1 MESFCLDNIWKVG
14 VLLLLVSH
22 VASKDPRR
30 PASVL
35 RSDSSQG
42 RNTVMENLSC
52 ASVNLESLVCRW
64 ETPKI
69 PVSNYTMYLYNWL
82 HLWDIKQS
90 CTCYEEWCNSC
101 PGVCCHWKAPA
112 YDFTAPEIMIEL
124 STGSNAR
131 NETFNQSLIVLPG
144 EAEKLSI
151 STTESYQ
158 ELEVRWDTP
167 KFLLNFD
174 PGLFYSVDY
183 RPKNV
188 SVFGSLDWMSVAG
201 HYCDKS
207 ATVRLTS
214 LHGWVDYEVR
224 VRLRSGARPPP
235 DDENDDRWWS
245 SVASEAVTSQGA
257 PEVAPAVSVGTFE
270 VESDADS
277 GRRAVALQ
285 WRPVPPLLHNGPGL
299 EYRVLVRD
307 QTNNTVKDLTETG
320 TFVRIE
326 DLNKDTSYRME
337 ITAAN
342 HVGVGH
348 TTPAVRI
355 PAAPPPA
362 PLLPA
367 VVYHA
372 ETRHYELWWPAK
384 ENLTYTAYVCTD
396 GLSFLSPCT
405 SNLYWKNL
413 GSASAVNLTLEELN
427 VTDSL
432 TPDKVRFALS
442 AETFAEDSS
451 GMAWDSCVHPQL
463 YNTQHS
469 APEIIT
475 DYDSTMNSVSLRWSA
490 DCAARGGVIEEVQAI
505 WCEGLGSCDD
515 AGNETPMKNESDVFS
530 GVVVLDGLREGSD
543 YAANLRLKYRGGFS
557 GWSSPLLFSTKS
569 SVLPT
574 WLIVII
580 VIAAVAVTVVVLAA
594 GVYSRRKIQVIAE
607 DAQRQIILPEGLG
620 DGSAFHGPR
629 PQDDSSDI
637 RSRNSFT
644 TDVMNNHDSI
654 YDNVQYSEP
663 LSNHMLCLEKEYF
676 QTPFSGGRGLAQSN
690 VDKETPPLISQPGD
704 VMPVFPNDVT
714 GDKTG
719 NGEDGYGIISE
730 PSPGYSVILFQ
741 NSELHSNK
749 AAIPSTSTNEV
760 RTPYSRIYS
769 CPEEFTNV
777 KADEKSL
784 AGHVASPSADCG
796 MQTSSNLTPNG
807 GRQVQRTPSTR
818 YTAFPLEGSR
828 NDTSKNIKEN
838 VDKHIQ
844 ETTAAQ
850 PSPGYVAILPQHST
864 LNDGTS
870 STPSTPA
877 NEVKAPYSSVYRNPE
892 EFKNM
897 KGHDHIQ
904 ETTAAQPSPG
914 YVAILPQHSTLN
926 DGTSSTPSTPTN
938 EVKAPYSSVYR
949 NPEEFKNMK
958 GHKHIQE
965 TSAAQPSPGY
975 VAILPQH
982 STLNNGTSSTPS
994 TPTNEV
1000 KAPYSSVYRNPE
1012 EFKNMKGHEKSLPG
1026 RAVFPSTQVNKD
1038 TQGLVSTGFGMQTSC
1053 ELIKNEGGNKHDT
1066 YSKGYVPFPPNIFGT
1081 QTSNKLKEDVGQK
1094 VQRTSSSGQV
1104 ASPPEGF
1111 DKQTFPSDIRH
1122 YDAGAKSKAQKE
1134 PVTKK
1139 AESDAETTGYV
1150 MIDFPFASKNTQDN
1164 RHQSGANSE
1173 SPSSNK
1179 EKFDEA
1185 SGPHHY
1191 VSRID
1196 GRSKLSSDQKAK
1208 TSGETPSVGY
1218 VALDFPFARFTKG
1231 QNSPNQTPN
1240 GNGHVEGTDA
1250 SEPEKEIS
1258 PRYPYDTSDTCPPIP
1273 EDEMNALC
1281 HKTQPEPDFP
1291 QNVPQMTVH
1300 HVSTV
1305 VTGPESSL
1313 RSPIDENVGSAASS
1327 GYVRL
1332 DQIYSGKYGEF

>member
-1 MESFCLDNIWKVG
+1 MESFCLSNVRKVG

-22 VASKDPRR
+22 VTSQDPWR
-30 PASVL
+30 PVSVL
-35 RSDSSQG
+35 RSDSGQG
-42 RNTVMENLSC
+42 RSDSEDTVTENLSC
-52 ASVNLESLVCRW
+52 VSVNLESLMCRW
-64 ETPKI
+64 EIPKI

-82 HLWDIKQS
+82 HFWDVKQS

-112 YDFTAPEIMIEL
+112 YDFTAPELMIEL
-124 STGSNAR
+124 SIASSAR
-131 NETFNQSLIVLPG
+131 NETFNQSVIVLPG
-144 EAEKLSI
+144 PAENLRI
-151 STTESYQ
+151 NTTESYQ

-167 KFLLNFD
+167 KFLLNFK

-183 RPKNV
+183 RPKNA
-188 SVFGSLDWMSVAG
+188 SVFGSFDWMSVAG
-201 HYCDKS
+201 HYNDKR

-235 DDENDDRWWS
+235 DADDDDDDDPWWR
-245 SVASEAVTSQGA
+245 SVVSEAVTSQGA
-257 PEVAPAVSVGTFE
+257 PEVAPAVGVGTFE

-307 QTNNTVKDLTETG
+307 QTNKTVKKLTETG
-320 TFVRIE
+320 TFVKIE
-326 DLNKDTSYRME
+326 DLDKDSSYRME
-337 ITAAN
+337 ITAENRA
-342 HVGVGH
+342 GVGLE
-348 TTPAVRI
+348 TVAVRI

-372 ETRHYELWWPAK
+372 GTRHYELRWPAK

-396 GLSFLSPCT
+396 GLSFLSPCS

-413 GSASAVNLTLEELN
+413 GSASAANLTLGELN
-427 VTDSL
+427 MTDSV
-432 TPDKVRFALS
+432 TPDEVRFALS

-451 GMAWDSCVHPQL
+451 GMAWDSCVHPQQ

-475 DYDSTMNSVSLRWSA
+475 DYDSTTNSVSLRWSA
-490 DCAARGGVIEEVQAI
+490 NCAARGGVIEEVQAI
-505 WCEGLGSCDD
+505 WCEGHGSCDD
-515 AGNETPMKNESDVFS
+515 AETPMKNESDVFS
-530 GVVVLDGLREGSD
+530 GVVVLEGLREGSE
-543 YAANLRLKYRGGFS
+543 YAANLRLRYRGGLS

-569 SVLPT
+569 LALPT

-580 VIAAVAVTVVVLAA
+580 VIVAIAVTVVVLVA
-594 GVYSRRKIQVIAE
+594 GVYSRRKIKVIAQ

-620 DGSAFHGPR
+620 DSSAFQDPR
-629 PQDDSSDI
+629 RQDDDI

-644 TDVMNNHDSI
+644 TAVMNNHDSI

-663 LSNHMLCLEKEYF
+663 LSAHVMCLDKEYF

-690 VDKETPPLISQPGD
+690 VDNETPPLISQPGD
-704 VMPVFPNDVT
+704 VMPVFPSDVT

-719 NGEDGYGIISE
+719 NGEKGYGIFSE
-730 PSPGYSVILFQ
+730 PDSGTVGISDSSITSWEAKSSPGYSVILSQ

-749 AAIPSTSTNEV
+749 AVIPSTSMNEV
-760 RTPYSRIYS
+760 RTPYSRVYS
-769 CPEEFTNV
+769 CPEEFANV
-777 KADEKSL
+777 KAGEKSL

-796 MQTSSNLTPNG
+796 MQTSNNLTQNG
-807 GRQVQRTPSTR
+807 GRQVQRTPSTG
-818 YTAFPLEGSR
+818 YTAFPLEGSGT
-828 NDTSKNIKEN
+828 DTSKNIREN
-838 VDKHIQ
+838 VD
-844 ETTAAQ
+844 
-850 PSPGYVAILPQHST
+850 
-864 LNDGTS
+864 
-870 STPSTPA
+870 
-877 NEVKAPYSSVYRNPE
+877 R
-892 EFKNM
+892 
-897 KGHDHIQ
+897 
-904 ETTAAQPSPG
+904 
-914 YVAILPQHSTLN
+914 
-926 DGTSSTPSTPTN
+926 
-938 EVKAPYSSVYR
+938 
-949 NPEEFKNMK
+949 
-958 GHKHIQE
+958 HIQE

-975 VAILPQH
+975 VAILPQF
-982 STLNNGTSSTPS
+982 SILNNGTSSTPS

-1000 KAPYSSVYRNPE
+1000 IAPYSSVYRNPE
-1012 EFKNMKGHEKSLPG
+1012 EFKNMEGHEKSLPG
-1026 RAVFPSTQVNKD
+1026 CAVSPSTRVNKD

-1081 QTSNKLKEDVGQK
+1081 KTSNKLKEDVGQK
-1094 VQRTSSSGQV
+1094 VQRISSPGQV
-1104 ASPPEGF
+1104 ASPPAGF
-1111 DKQTFPSDIRH
+1111 DKQTFPTDIRH
-1122 YDAGAKSKAQKE
+1122 YDAGAESKAQKE

-1150 MIDFPFASKNTQDN
+1150 MMDFPFASKDTQDN
-1164 RHQSGANSE
+1164 KYQSGANSE

-1179 EKFDEA
+1179 DKFDEA

-1196 GRSKLSSDQKAK
+1196 DRSKISSEEKTK

-1218 VALDFPFARFTKG
+1218 VAIDFPFTRFRNG
-1231 QNSPNQTPN
+1231 QNSLNQIPDD
-1240 GNGHVEGTDA
+1240 NGHVEGTDA

-1258 PRYPYDTSDTCPPIP
+1258 PCYPYDTSDACPPIP
-1273 EDEMNALC
+1273 EDEINALC
-1281 HKTQPEPDFP
+1281 HKMSPPPPDIP
-1291 QNVPQMTVH
+1291 VNVPQMTVH
-1300 HVSTV
+1300 HASTV
-1305 VTGPESSL
+1305 VTEPNSSL
-1313 RSPIDENVGSAASS
+1313 PTDENVGSAASS

-1332 DQIYSGKYGEF
+1332 DHIYSGKNREF